1 MGSSQ
6 YTAPVSGKY
15 LVDFQ
20 LYLNVSDRMILHI
33 RVNNILKLKG
43 NDLTGQGGQCVGVLD
58 LVAGDVVTAF
68 YFTVG
73 ADAIVTGQDPAVNRM
88 EITFL
93 AGTGAT
99 IWVPQGPVVIPG
111 FAGSPDIRAG
121 GANDDEFES
130 TAASGATGWTTF
142 GGPTASDENT
152 TAKSHFYIKKTSNSA
167 LDSLCGI
174 LKTAPAIPFTVIT
187 KVSDW

>member
-111 FAGSPDIRAG
+111 FAGSPHIQPASPP
-121 GANDDEFES
+121 AATDEIE
-130 TAASGATGWTTF
+130 TTVAALPITGWTSGTQA
-142 GGPTASDENT
+142 PTASDENT
-152 TAKSHFYIKKTSNSA
+152 TANSH
-167 LDSLCGI
+167 L
-174 LKTAPAIPFTVIT
+174 
-187 KVSDW
+187 